1 MKKLTERLAQRL
13 ELPGELLAGVMRLTL
28 IGGERVLIENH
39 KGLLDYTDEC
49 VEVSGGKM
57 RLRVRGNG
65 LLLRSM
71 SSEEVLVTGRVFA
84 VEVDG
89 A

>member
-13 ELPGELLAGVMRLTL
+13 ELPGELMEGVMRLTL

-49 VEVSGGKM
+49 VEVSGGRM
-57 RLRVRGNG
+57 RLRVRGSG